1 MRVQVLNACL
11 GEMQLPASEVTA
23 PSTGAASAPAERYCP
38 DRSPIRGFLID
49 LDGTMYEPAGLLP
62 GAAAFYAWLV
72 ASRTPHIFL
81 SNTGAKNSSGVQR
94 KFRSPSFSLSGPEV
108 PLSHILTAAET
119 QVDYLLKEVPRNARL
134 YVLSGGSGTWRSD
147 LLTRGGAEGAALVG
161 TWDVRTTLSA
171 GEAKAWAAHQALC
184 RHEASK
190 AVWVVFFHDG
200 EVGGPGCDTREWS
213 FEVIKIAG
221 YPLPRLPLPTLPLT
235 LTCLSLSSGF
245 LLSHGAQLVY
255 TADDAFNP
263 SVDPDHPGLVFPLPG
278 PGMFAAMMR
287 TLMYPAGS
295 ESVACAGKGG
305 NKGGEMMM
313 ERARQMLIAQG
324 HDGDPSTICM
334 VGDRFDTDIRAGRS
348 AGFRTCLA
356 LSGCHNLESQRHYPS
371 DVADFFVA
379 GVGDLVPE
387 GARRASLREQSSWVG
402 ASKSRLGSQPA
413 EELVEWTLIQSDL
426 TRSGRGDAAR
436 AELQSVLRRCF
447 DAIDVNGDGT
457 VDETELVSGFEQV
470 GLGRLALAAARS
482 RASITVAASLSTSL
496 RTSSSRRCPT

>member
-1 MRVQVLNACL
+1 M
-11 GEMQLPASEVTA
+11 
-23 PSTGAASAPAERYCP
+23 
-38 DRSPIRGFLID
+38 
-49 LDGTMYEPAGLLP
+49 
-62 GAAAFYAWLV
+62 
-72 ASRTPHIFL
+72 
-81 SNTGAKNSSGVQR
+81 
-94 KFRSPSFSLSGPEV
+94 
-108 PLSHILTAAET
+108 
-119 QVDYLLKEVPRNARL
+119 
-134 YVLSGGSGTWRSD
+134 
-147 LLTRGGAEGAALVG
+147 
-161 TWDVRTTLSA
+161 
-171 GEAKAWAAHQALC
+171 
-184 RHEASK
+184 
-190 AVWVVFFHDG
+190 
-200 EVGGPGCDTREWS
+200 
-213 FEVIKIAG
+213 
-221 YPLPRLPLPTLPLT
+221 
-235 LTCLSLSSGF
+235 
-245 LLSHGAQLVY
+245 LSHGAQLVY

-278 PGMFAAMMR
+278 PGSSKQLYMNERHPLTTSRMAKHRPGMFAAMMR

-447 DAIDVNGDGT
+447 DAIDLNGDGT

-482 RASITVAASLSTSL
+482 RASDYGGRLSFDQFANVVEQAMPHPELTRRWRGTTVTPCPSLSRSPFASAASVTATARKPWLLIQTHVPL
-496 RTSSSRRCPT
+496 HGLVLGLQDRLPRET